1 MTTQMIDFPGSN
13 FQLIRQFINQEIFS
27 DGLINKC
34 NGVLEG
40 DIRVREH
47 QNCWPIVIG
56 TLGSEGRLSSV

>member
-1 MTTQMIDFPGSN
+1 MMTVMIDFPGSN
-13 FQLIRQFINQEIFS
+13 FQQKRQVINQENDS
-27 DGLINKC
+27 EGLNKC

-40 DIRVREH
+40 YIRVREH